1 MVKWEGY
8 AEPEWQR
15 GHLLEL
21 DAKDAVRHFYIDN
34 GLSPCKDLYPDPE
47 GLNRCT
53 VCAKT
58 FKRPQDLKAHRTRT
72 KHYDDAQEKI
82 APAAERKAKE
92 AKKEAQQAKLPKV
105 KWAPDPVKNCW
116 QFEYLGAVF
125 QADGSQMPDVRR
137 RVAMAK
143 QRHGKMR
150 HVWKSRK
157 LHPRLKLRLYIA
169 GVCSVMVYG
178 SETWM
183 LTPAVRRL
191 LNGANSQMVAIIT
204 DKTIREEATEA
215 TRTYDLVASIR
226 ATRLRWLGQIL
237 RMEEDRLV
245 KKAVKTLHQDRR
257 VGDILIDAPKASW
270 RELCIMAADE
280 KGWQQKVNAI
290 KDNVHF
296 TIKSKKKKKSD
307 GGGKKRRQRS
317 ENGGKREDDSDE
329 SDGDNGW
336 GAKKTR
342 AHKPVNSVVRCY
354 DGFRMSVQASR
365 DHYCTPRQD
374 IGPYTHVEVGYPNRL
389 EELLLPY
396 ADGASTIAGLR
407 PTLYVNVPADVVLA
421 VIENHAGMMAGQLPA
436 LVTEAGASGE
446 SADEED
452 EDSAVVDQP
461 TSVVHLGAPPPPPPT
476 TIPPPLDVAEATEYD
491 SNGYAWAA
499 AAQPPSDTPSDET
512 RCDSEGIAWA
522 AAAQPPD
529 DTPSMIFFDS
539 NSGVMT
545 GSPISPTSFLTTMN
559 GQLPPPPALVQSLF
573 SPIQTEHLMIE
584 DIKTN
589 DE

>member
-1 MVKWEGY
+1 
-8 AEPEWQR
+8 
-15 GHLLEL
+15 
-21 DAKDAVRHFYIDN
+21 
-34 GLSPCKDLYPDPE
+34 
-47 GLNRCT
+47 
-53 VCAKT
+53 
-58 FKRPQDLKAHRTRT
+58 
-72 KHYDDAQEKI
+72 
-82 APAAERKAKE
+82 
-92 AKKEAQQAKLPKV
+92 
-105 KWAPDPVKNCW
+105 
-116 QFEYLGAVF
+116 
-125 QADGSQMPDVRR
+125 
-137 RVAMAK
+137 
-143 QRHGKMR
+143 
-150 HVWKSRK
+150 
-157 LHPRLKLRLYIA
+157 
-169 GVCSVMVYG
+169 
-178 SETWM
+178 
-183 LTPAVRRL
+183 
-191 LNGANSQMVAIIT
+191 
-204 DKTIREEATEA
+204 
-215 TRTYDLVASIR
+215 
-226 ATRLRWLGQIL
+226 
-237 RMEEDRLV
+237 
-245 KKAVKTLHQDRR
+245 
-257 VGDILIDAPKASW
+257 
-270 RELCIMAADE
+270 
-280 KGWQQKVNAI
+280 
-290 KDNVHF
+290 
-296 TIKSKKKKKSD
+296 
-307 GGGKKRRQRS
+307 
-317 ENGGKREDDSDE
+317 
-329 SDGDNGW
+329 
-336 GAKKTR
+336 
-342 AHKPVNSVVRCY
+342 
-354 DGFRMSVQASR
+354 MSVQASR

-374 IGPYTHVEVGYPNRL
+374 IGPCTHVEVGYPNRL

-512 RCDSEGIAWA
+512 RRDSEGIAWA

-539 NSGVMT
+539 NSGVMM

-559 GQLPPPPALVQSLF
+559 GPLPPPPALVQSLF